1 MKADDRNFSDLV
13 RILKN
18 RARPAALTSLGVLVV
33 ASALVFLLPAVYE
46 SSATL
51 LIEQMSMPAELTGGA
66 GAQDYVEQ
74 RLQRT
79 RQRVL
84 TDENIESFIGRYSL
98 YESDLDSTAM
108 EDRLATFN
116 ANVLITPQVT
126 GVIDP
131 KSMRAADLTYA
142 FNVGFR
148 HSDPNV
154 AEKIANELA
163 TLFVSSS
170 AMQAKEDADREI
182 VFAKTEAERLA
193 SELREREA
201 RLAEFRQ
208 AHPSGL
214 PDDRVRNQERAMQYE
229 RDRAM
234 VDSDLR
240 AARARLELYTAQL
253 RDTPRDSAVIDETG
267 QLVLRGADRLAVA
280 QQELVAARAKYSD
293 DHPDVRRL
301 RREIAQ
307 LSADTSASSTSAPTN
322 PAYIQLQSQANA
334 AAIEVRELSARR
346 GEISAQ
352 LSSAQGAVSL
362 SPRLEEQYTDLVRDY
377 EVIKAQ
383 YEQMRAQQASAELRS
398 KVAGSAA
405 AETYVL
411 INPARV
417 PEDPIEPDRFAL
429 MFLGIVFA
437 AAAGFGVAFA
447 MNATDA
453 TIRGSTDVVALAGA
467 EPFAHVPL
475 IRSRSEIRREKLGN
489 LALAGGIG
497 AIVLVLLAVAA

>member
-1 MKADDRNFSDLV
+1 MTPEDRNFSDLV
-13 RILKN
+13 RTLKK
-18 RARPAALTSLGVLVV
+18 RARPAAITSLAVLVA

-84 TDENIESFIGRYSL
+84 TDQNVESFVTRYSM
-98 YESDLDSTAM
+98 YESM
-108 EDRLATFN
+108 EMDDRLAEFN
-116 ANVLITPQVT
+116 ANVVITPQVT

-142 FNVGFR
+142 FDVGFR
-148 HSDPNV
+148 DSDPDIAQKV
-154 AEKIANELA
+154 ANELSD
-163 TLFVSSS
+163 LFVKSS
-170 AMQAKEDADREI
+170 ATQAKEDAEREI
-182 VFAKTEAERLA
+182 AFAKSESERLA

-201 RLAEFRQ
+201 RLADFRLK
-208 AHPSGL
+208 HPGGL
-214 PDDRVRNQERAMQYE
+214 PEDRVRNQERAMQYE

-240 AARARLELYTAQL
+240 AARARQELYTAQL
-253 RDTPRDSAVIDETG
+253 RDTPRDSPVLDETG
-267 QLVLRGADRLAVA
+267 QVVLLGADRLAAA

-301 RREIAQ
+301 KREIAQ
-307 LSADTSASSTSAPTN
+307 LSAEESAGSSSAPTN

-334 AAIEVRELSARR
+334 AAIEVRELTARR
-346 GEISAQ
+346 AQLSAQ
-352 LSSAQGAVSL
+352 LESAQGAVSL

-377 EVIKAQ
+377 EVIKTQ

-405 AETYVL
+405 AESYVL

-417 PEDPIEPDRFAL
+417 PEDPVQPDRVAL
-429 MFLGIVFA
+429 MFLGVVLA
-437 AAAGFGVAFA
+437 VAAGLATAF
-447 MNATDA
+447 MLNSMDP
-453 TIRGSTDVVALAGA
+453 TIRGSSDVVALAGA
-467 EPFAHVPL
+467 EPFSHVPVIQSRMD
-475 IRSRSEIRREKLGN
+475 IRKRRISN
-489 LALAGGIG
+489 VALACGV
-497 AIVLVLLAVAA
+497 AIALFILFIAA

>member
-1 MKADDRNFSDLV
+1 MTPDDRSFSDLV
-13 RILKN
+13 RTLKN
-18 RARPAALTSLGVLVV
+18 RARPAAFAALAVLLI
-33 ASALVFLLPAVYE
+33 AGTIVFVLPAVYE

-51 LIEQMSMPAELTGGA
+51 LIEKMSMPAELTGGA

-84 TDENIESFIGRYSL
+84 SDQNAESFINRYSL
-98 YESDLDSTAM
+98 YESGSEA
-108 EDRLATFN
+108 AFN
-116 ANVLITPQVT
+116 ASVFITPQVT

-131 KSMRAADLTYA
+131 GSMRAADLTYA

-148 HSDPNV
+148 NSDPV
-154 AEKIANELA
+154 IAQQVANELA
-163 TLFVSSS
+163 ALFVASS
-170 AMQAKEDADREI
+170 ATQAKEDADREI
-182 VFAKTEAERLA
+182 AFAKAESERLA
-193 SELREREA
+193 SELRERES
-201 RLAEFRQ
+201 RLTAFRV
-208 AHPSGL
+208 AHPGGL
-214 PDDRVRNQERAMQYE
+214 PEDRVRNQERAMQYE

-253 RDTPRDSAVIDETG
+253 RDTPRDSPVLDETG
-267 QLVLRGADRLAVA
+267 QMVLRGADRLAAA

-293 DHPDVRRL
+293 DHPDVKRL

-307 LSADTSASSTSAPTN
+307 LSSEASAGSSSAPTN

-334 AAIEVRELSARR
+334 AAVEVRELSARR
-346 GEISAQ
+346 NE
-352 LSSAQGAVSL
+352 LSGALASAQGAVSL

-377 EVIKAQ
+377 EVIKTQ

-411 INPARV
+411 INPARL
-417 PEDPIEPDRFAL
+417 PEDPTEPDRFAL
-429 MFLGIVFA
+429 MFLGIVLA
-437 AAAGFGVAFA
+437 IAAGLATAFV
-447 MNATDA
+447 MNMADS
-453 TIRGSTDVVALAGA
+453 TIRGSADVSALTGV
-467 EPFAHVPL
+467 EPFAHVPV
-475 IRSRSEIRREKLGN
+475 IRSRMEIQRQRVSN
-489 LALAGGIG
+489 FVLAGGIG
-497 AIVLVLLAVAA
+497 AVVLVLLIVVA

>member
-1 MKADDRNFSDLV
+1 MTPDDRNFSDLV
-13 RILKN
+13 RILRN
-18 RARPAALTSLGVLVV
+18 RARPAALVALSVLII
-33 ASALVFLLPAVYE
+33 AGTLVFLLPAVYE

-51 LIEQMSMPAELTGGA
+51 LIEKMSMPAELTGGA

-84 TDENIESFIGRYSL
+84 SNENVESFIKRYSL
-98 YESDLDSTAM
+98 YESTSAGPDMD
-108 EDRLATFN
+108 DRLAAFN
-116 ANVLITPQVT
+116 ANVFITPQVT

-131 KSMRAADLTYA
+131 GSMRAADLTYA

-148 HSDPNV
+148 DSDPV
-154 AEKIANELA
+154 IAQQVANELA
-163 TLFVSSS
+163 ALFVASS
-170 AMQAKEDADREI
+170 ATQAKEDADREI
-182 VFAKTEAERLA
+182 TFAKTESERLA

-201 RLAEFRQ
+201 RLTAFRV
-208 AHPSGL
+208 AHPGGL
-214 PDDRVRNQERAMQYE
+214 PEDRVRNQERAMQYE
-229 RDRAM
+229 RDRAL

-253 RDTPRDSAVIDETG
+253 RDTPRDSAVLDETG
-267 QLVLRGADRLAVA
+267 QAVLRGADRLAVA

-301 RREIAQ
+301 KREIAQ
-307 LSADTSASSTSAPTN
+307 LSADASTGSTSAPTN

-334 AAIEVRELSARR
+334 AEIEVRELTVRR
-346 GEISAQ
+346 AQLSAQ
-352 LSSAQGAVSL
+352 LSTAQGAVSL

-377 EVIKAQ
+377 EVIKTQ

-411 INPARV
+411 INAARV
-417 PEDPIEPDRFAL
+417 PEDPIQPDRFAL
-429 MFLGIVFA
+429 LFLGIVLA
-437 AAAGFGVAFA
+437 IAAGLATAFL
-447 MNATDA
+447 MNAADSTV
-453 TIRGSTDVVALAGA
+453 RGSSDVSTLTGV
-467 EPFAHVPL
+467 EPFAHVPV
-475 IRSRSEIRREKLGN
+475 IRSRREIQRQRIHN

-497 AIVLVLLAVAA
+497 AIVLVLLIVAA

>member
-1 MKADDRNFSDLV
+1 MTTDDRNFSDLV
-13 RILKN
+13 RIIKN
-18 RARPAALTSLGVLVV
+18 RARPASLTALAVLVV

-84 TDENIESFIGRYSL
+84 TDQNVDSFIDRYSL
-98 YESDLDSTAM
+98 YESGLESH
-108 EDRLATFN
+108 EKEERLAAFN
-116 ANVLITPQVT
+116 ASVFITPQVT

-148 HSDPNV
+148 HSDPEIAQKV
-154 AEKIANELA
+154 ANELA
-163 TLFVSSS
+163 DLFVSSS
-170 AMQAKEDADREI
+170 ATQAKEDALREI
-182 VFAKTEAERLA
+182 AFAMTESERLA

-201 RLAEFRQ
+201 RLAAFRV
-208 AHPSGL
+208 AHPGGM
-214 PDDRVRNQERAMQYE
+214 PEDRVRNQERAIQYE

-253 RDTPRDSAVIDETG
+253 RDTPRDSPVMDETG
-267 QLVLRGADRLAVA
+267 QLVLRGSDRLAAA
-280 QQELVAARAKYSD
+280 QQELMAARSKYSD
-293 DHPDVRRL
+293 DHPDVKRL

-307 LSADTSASSTSAPTN
+307 LSSDTSATSTSAPTN
-322 PAYIQLQSQANA
+322 PAFIQLQSQANA
-334 AAIEVRELSARR
+334 AAIEVRELAARR
-346 GEISAQ
+346 AEISGQ
-352 LSSAQGAVSL
+352 LASAQGAVTL

-377 EVIKAQ
+377 EVIKTQ
-383 YEQMRAQQASAELRS
+383 YEQMRGQQATAELRS

-411 INPARV
+411 INPARLPDEPV
-417 PEDPIEPDRFAL
+417 QPDRFAL
-429 MFLGIVFA
+429 MFLGIVLSIATGLGIAFLLNA
-437 AAAGFGVAFA
+437 ADPTV
-447 MNATDA
+447 
-453 TIRGSTDVVALAGA
+453 RGSSDVVALAGT
-467 EPFAHVPL
+467 EPFAHVPT
-475 IRSRSEIRREKLGN
+475 IRSRMEIQRHKIVSF
-489 LALAGGIG
+489 ALAGGIG
-497 AIVLVLLAVAA
+497 AIALVLLFMAA

>member
-1 MKADDRNFSDLV
+1 MTPDDRNFSDLV

-18 RARPAALTSLGVLVV
+18 RARPAAFAALAVLLI
-33 ASALVFLLPAVYE
+33 AGAIVFLLPAVYE

-51 LIEQMSMPAELTGGA
+51 LIEKMSMPAELTGGA

-84 TDENIESFIGRYSL
+84 SDQNAESFIKRYSL
-98 YESDLDSTAM
+98 YDSGSEGTDM
-108 EDRLATFN
+108 EANLAAFN
-116 ANVLITPQVT
+116 ADVFITPQVT

-131 KSMRAADLTYA
+131 GSMRAADLTYA

-148 HSDPNV
+148 NSDPV
-154 AEKIANELA
+154 IAQQVANELA
-163 TLFVSSS
+163 TLFVGSS
-170 AMQAKEDADREI
+170 AAQAKEDAEREI
-182 VFAKTEAERLA
+182 AFAKAESERLA
-193 SELREREA
+193 SDLRERES
-201 RLAEFRQ
+201 RLTAFRV
-208 AHPSGL
+208 AHPGGL

-229 RDRAM
+229 RDRALI
-234 VDSDLR
+234 DSDLR

-253 RDTPRDSAVIDETG
+253 RDTPRDSPVLDETG
-267 QLVLRGADRLAVA
+267 QMVLRGADRLAAA
-280 QQELVAARAKYSD
+280 QQELVAALARYSD
-293 DHPDVRRL
+293 DHPDVKRL

-307 LSADTSASSTSAPTN
+307 LSSDASAGSTSAPTN

-334 AAIEVRELSARR
+334 AAVEVRELSARR
-346 GEISAQ
+346 NEISGA
-352 LSSAQGAVSL
+352 LSSALGAVTL

-377 EVIKAQ
+377 EVIKTQ

-417 PEDPIEPDRFAL
+417 PEDPTEPDRFAL
-429 MFLGIVFA
+429 MFLGIVLA
-437 AAAGFGVAFA
+437 IAAGLTTAFV
-447 MNATDA
+447 MNMADS
-453 TIRGSTDVVALAGA
+453 TIRGSADVSALTGV
-467 EPFAHVPL
+467 EPFAHVPV
-475 IRSRSEIRREKLGN
+475 IRSRMEVQRQRVGN
-489 LALAGGIG
+489 LVLAGGIG
-497 AIVLVLLAVAA
+497 TIVLVLLIVLA